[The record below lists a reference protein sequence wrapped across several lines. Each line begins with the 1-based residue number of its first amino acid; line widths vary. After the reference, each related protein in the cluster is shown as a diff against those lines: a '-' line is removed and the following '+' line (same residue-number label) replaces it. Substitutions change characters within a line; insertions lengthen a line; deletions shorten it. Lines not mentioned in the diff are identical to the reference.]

1 MIVLTREA
9 FEPGAELSRFC
20 ADRRETGAV
29 VSFIGL
35 ARGRATGET
44 ALVLDAYEGFT
55 EIEMERFADQAVRRF
70 GLQDV
75 QITHRIGPIGVGEAE
90 IVMVLTAAEH
100 RRASPSEACDFL
112 MDYLKSRAPLW
123 KQEPAADGP
132 RWIEPTAAD
141 LADGRRWDEAEAGP
155 EGP

>member
-35 ARGRATGET
+35 ARGRVAGET
-44 ALVLDAYEGFT
+44 ALMLEAYEGFT
-55 EIEMERFADQAVRRF
+55 DIEMERFADQAVRRF

-75 QITHRIGPIGVGEAE
+75 QITHRIGPIGVGEP

-100 RRASPSEACDFL
+100 RRAAFEACDFL

-141 LADGRRWDEAEAGP
+141 LADARRWDGAEAGP
-155 EGP
+155 EGS